1 MGQICSVLYCLEILA
16 ELLPGSLALL
26 KRVNLFDM
34 NWKIY
39 VISQLSQGC
48 DFKSSE
54 NVGWL
59 HSITVI
65 QLMIWRSQNEEY

>member
-1 MGQICSVLYCLEILA
+1 MGQICSALYCLEILA
-16 ELLPGSLALL
+16 ELLPGILALL

-48 DFKSSE
+48 DF
-54 NVGWL
+54 
-59 HSITVI
+59 
-65 QLMIWRSQNEEY
+65 